1 LKISLTFLL
10 LLAPFYFILSYL
22 NVTTQP
28 DADMMT
34 NASRHFESESSSS
47 NNDRKITN
55 GDQNADVEA
64 IIANKDRHQHHDE
77 EKQGKSKND
86 EVGSK
91 NMNGNN
97 VNEKNDEGG
106 GEESEEDMGVEENDS
121 SDDNGNDHN
130 KCWNDFVDS
139 VDVKDT
145 PSLEAYLQEK
155 KTRKCSAE
163 QFENAIDVCIQ
174 SLRGTTNEIL
184 SDVIEPV
191 CNQYTERFDNTEDDI
206 IKNLVSNHSRRNKL
220 IKLMH
225 DADDTWNN
233 QFRKLTADI
242 LNEEIDVSSVI
253 VLQFSRRDLLHDKR
267 ITSI

>member
-1 LKISLTFLL
+1 
-10 LLAPFYFILSYL
+10 
-22 NVTTQP
+22 
-28 DADMMT
+28 MMT

-47 NNDRKITN
+47 NNDSKIMN
-55 GDQNADVEA
+55 GDQNAEVEA
-64 IIANKDRHQHHDE
+64 IIANKNRHQHHDE
-77 EKQGKSKND
+77 ENQEKSKND

-91 NMNGNN
+91 NMNSNN

-106 GEESEEDMGVEENDS
+106 GEENEEDMGVDENDG
-121 SDDNGNDHN
+121 SDDNDNDNDNDHN
-130 KCWNDFVDS
+130 KRWNDFVDS
-139 VDVKDT
+139 VDVKDNT
-145 PSLEAYLQEK
+145 PNLEAYLQEK

-174 SLRGTTNEIL
+174 SLRETTNEIL

-220 IKLMH
+220 MKRMH
-225 DADDTWNN
+225 DADDAWNN

-253 VLQFSRRDLLHDKR
+253 VLQFSRRDLSHDKN
-267 ITSI
+267 IASIY